1 MLSIPEGIERLF
13 WLRVCNAFCKPH
25 YNSSPHKMAKAALIE
40 QRKFKLKHL
49 PKLLKQT
56 YKEWNADDP
65 WRLSAIVAY
74 YAVLSLPGLVVVII
88 NVVGAIW
95 GNEIVQGRLTG
106 EIAAAIGQSA
116 ADSIQE
122 IVAST
127 QGGDKSLISTII
139 GVATLI
145 FGATGV
151 FYHLQ
156 LSLNIIWDLKQ
167 KDGAG
172 FKKLVIDRLTGL
184 GFIMVVGFLLLVSFA
199 LSAVLS
205 LLSGYLEKIFSDFSV
220 YIAMISSEVI
230 SLGVITVLF
239 ALLFKFLP
247 DAKIQWRS
255 VWVGGLL
262 TAVLF
267 SIGKYLL
274 GLYFGSADPSS
285 TYGAAGSMV
294 LILLW
299 VSYSCLIL
307 FFGAE
312 FTWVYAKT
320 YGHRIRPNDK
330 AAFIHD
336 IGVQAHIKKG
346 DILIEHK
353 LNEKPA
359 YSELYERLLERNMQR
374 KNTKIGF
381 NPSRPERKKK
391 STTKRVQNH

>member
-1 MLSIPEGIERLF
+1 MVKTLTSER
-13 WLRVCNAFCKPH
+13 K
-25 YNSSPHKMAKAALIE
+25 
-40 QRKFKLKHL
+40 KFKIRHL
-49 PKLLKQT
+49 PKLLKTT

-88 NVVGAIW
+88 NSVGAIW
-95 GNEIVQGRLTG
+95 GNDIVQGRLTG
-106 EIAAAIGQSA
+106 EIANAIGQSA

-167 KDGAG
+167 KDSAG
-172 FKKLVIDRLTGL
+172 IKKLVIDRLTGL
-184 GFIMVVGFLLLVSFA
+184 GFVMVVGFLLLVSFA

-205 LLSGYLEKIFSDFSV
+205 LLSGYLEQIFSEFSV
-220 YIAMISSEVI
+220 YFAIISGEII

-262 TAVLF
+262 TAILF

-274 GLYFGSADPSS
+274 GLYFGTADPGS

-320 YGHRIRPNDK
+320 YGHSIVPNNK
-330 AAFIHD
+330 AVFIHD
-336 IGVQAHIKKG
+336 TDEQTHIKKK

-353 LNEKPA
+353 LKESPA
-359 YSELYERLLERNMQR
+359 DSELYKTLLERNMRR
-374 KNTKIGF
+374 KGLKTNTYSDSSPNI
-381 NPSRPERKKK
+381 
-391 STTKRVQNH
+391 

>member
-1 MLSIPEGIERLF
+1 MG
-13 WLRVCNAFCKPH
+13 
-25 YNSSPHKMAKAALIE
+25 KALVSDRE
-40 QRKFKLKHL
+40 KFSVTHL
-49 PKLLKQT
+49 PQLLKQT
-56 YKEWNADDP
+56 YKEWDKDDP

-88 NVVGAIW
+88 NSVGAIW
-95 GNEIVQGRLTG
+95 GTDIVQGRLTD
-106 EIAAAIGQSA
+106 EIAAAIGPSA
-116 ADSIQE
+116 AESIKE

-156 LSLNIIWDLKQ
+156 LSLNMVWELKQ
-167 KDGAG
+167 DESAG
-172 FKKLVIDRLTGL
+172 IKKLIIDRLTGF
-184 GFIMVVGFLLLVSFA
+184 GFVLVVGFLLLVSFA
-199 LSAVLS
+199 LSTLLS
-205 LLSGYLEKIFSDFSV
+205 LLSGYLDNIFSEFSV
-220 YIAMISSEVI
+220 YIARIASEVI

-267 SIGKYLL
+267 SIGKFLL
-274 GLYFGSADPSS
+274 GLYFGSADPGS

-312 FTWVYAKT
+312 FTWVYANT
-320 YGHRIRPNDK
+320 YGHSIEPTDK
-330 AAFIHD
+330 AVFINKKKRRKQVKKRD
-336 IGVQAHIKKG
+336 IHMESREREGNLAQR
-346 DILIEHK
+346 
-353 LNEKPA
+353 
-359 YSELYERLLERNMQR
+359 ELYERLLERNRRR
-374 KNTKIGF
+374 KGMY
-381 NPSRPERKKK
+381 
-391 STTKRVQNH
+391 

>member
-1 MLSIPEGIERLF
+1 
-13 WLRVCNAFCKPH
+13 
-25 YNSSPHKMAKAALIE
+25 MAKAAIIE
-40 QRKFKLKHL
+40 HKKFRIKHL
-49 PKLLKQT
+49 PELLKRT

-88 NVVGAIW
+88 NTVGAIW
-95 GNEIVQGRLTG
+95 GNDIVQGRLTN
-106 EIAAAIGQSA
+106 EIADAIGQSA

-122 IVAST
+122 IVAGT
-127 QGGDKSLISTII
+127 QGGDKSFISTII
-139 GVATLI
+139 GLATLI

-156 LSLNIIWDLKQ
+156 LSLNIVWDLKQ
-167 KDGAG
+167 VENAG
-172 FKKLVIDRLTGL
+172 FKKLVKDRIM
-184 GFIMVVGFLLLVSFA
+184 GFGFVMVVGFLLLVSFA
-199 LSAVLS
+199 LSAVLA
-205 LLSGYLEKIFSDFSV
+205 LLNGYLERIFSELSV
-220 YIAMISSEVI
+220 YIAMISGEVL

-239 ALLFKFLP
+239 TLLFKFLP
-247 DAKIQWRS
+247 DAKIRWRS

-312 FTWVYAKT
+312 FTWVYANT
-320 YGHRIRPNDK
+320 YGHSIMPNNKATFIRDEVP
-330 AAFIHD
+330 HT
-336 IGVQAHIKKG
+336 HIKKK
-346 DILIEHK
+346 DIHIEHRIAG
-353 LNEKPA
+353 NREEA
-359 YSELYERLLERNMQR
+359 ELYEKLLERNMRR
-374 KNTKIGF
+374 KDMESGF
-381 NPSRPERKKK
+381 TSNRARQVKKK
-391 STTKRVQNH
+391 L

>member
-1 MLSIPEGIERLF
+1 
-13 WLRVCNAFCKPH
+13 
-25 YNSSPHKMAKAALIE
+25 MAKARIVKHK
-40 QRKFKLKHL
+40 KFSIKHF
-49 PKLLKQT
+49 PMLLKET

-95 GNEIVQGRLTG
+95 GNDIVQGRLTN
-106 EIAAAIGQSA
+106 EIAAALGQSA

-122 IVAST
+122 IVAGT
-127 QGGDKSLISTII
+127 QGGDKSLISSII

-156 LSLNIIWDLKQ
+156 LSLNIVWDLKQ
-167 KDGAG
+167 DKNAG
-172 FKKLVIDRLTGL
+172 IKKLIIDRLTGF

-199 LSAVLS
+199 LSAGLA
-205 LLSGYLEKIFSDFSV
+205 LLSGYLERIFSEFSV
-220 YIAMISSEVI
+220 YIAMISGELI

-239 ALLFKFLP
+239 TLLFKFLP

-274 GLYFGSADPSS
+274 GVYFGSADPSS

-294 LILLW
+294 LVLLW

-320 YGHRIRPNDK
+320 YGHRIVPNKK
-330 AAFIHD
+330 AVFIHD
-336 IGVQAHIKKG
+336 IAPQHTHIKKK
-346 DILIEHK
+346 DIHIEHRVAGK
-353 LNEKPA
+353 KEQT
-359 YSELYERLLERNMQR
+359 ELYEKLRDRNNRR
-374 KNTKIGF
+374 K
-381 NPSRPERKKK
+381 EL
-391 STTKRVQNH
+391 